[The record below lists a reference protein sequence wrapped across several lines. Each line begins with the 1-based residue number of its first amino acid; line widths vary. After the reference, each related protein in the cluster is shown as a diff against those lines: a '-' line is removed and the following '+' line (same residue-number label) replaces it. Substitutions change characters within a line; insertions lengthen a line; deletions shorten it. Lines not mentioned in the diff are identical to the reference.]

1 MRAFRLAFGR
11 AFFIP
16 LFSSRQCQAGRH
28 HHDMTDA
35 ANRSATCEGKQA
47 FETYAQAEAVKGKKR
62 IHTRYAKAIY
72 HCTYCHK
79 FHIGT
84 PKRIPRTKVDPC
96 PT

>member
-1 MRAFRLAFGR
+1 MIDLA
-11 AFFIP
+11 
-16 LFSSRQCQAGRH
+16 
-28 HHDMTDA
+28 D
-35 ANRSATCEGKQA
+35 RSASCDGKQA

-84 PKRIPRTKVDPC
+84 PKRTTANKKREEVNS
-96 PT
+96 